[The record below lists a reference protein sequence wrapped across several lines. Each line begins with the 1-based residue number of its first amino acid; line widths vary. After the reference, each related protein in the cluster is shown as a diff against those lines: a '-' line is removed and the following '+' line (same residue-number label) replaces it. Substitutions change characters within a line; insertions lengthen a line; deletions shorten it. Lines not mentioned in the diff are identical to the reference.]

1 LRPRSILALA
11 VLLTRLTAIDPSIL
25 TTPDARPILAAAVL
39 SLLATFVLL
48 AIAKIRSGDRP

>member
-1 LRPRSILALA
+1 M
-11 VLLTRLTAIDPSIL
+11 LLTRLPAIDPSIL